1 MSYFWNIFILGVFV
15 NMCLSKTK
23 LHVIKLGRFCLLSLS
38 LFFSFFF
45 VCPTVFTGHAIS
57 REEKVQM
64 VENIEAKMIF
74 FLTTK
79 QSLIQIKRFHIKI
92 VFLFFIEWQ
101 RKNFL
106 ILNFCFSE
114 KLQSFSHFIYHCFYP
129 SLNNVLAENQ
139 SPIRSKGIAKIPCL

>member
-1 MSYFWNIFILGVFV
+1 MSYFWNIFIFGVFV

-38 LFFSFFF
+38 LFFFLFCVSNS
-45 VCPTVFTGHAIS
+45 CHWTC
-57 REEKVQM
+57 
-64 VENIEAKMIF
+64 NIQRGKSSNGRKYWSKNDF

-139 SPIRSKGIAKIPCL
+139 SPIRSKGITKIPCL